1 MKIRY
6 KQTDFPFH
14 YPFTISGGRTK
25 THQAALFVEIELN
38 GILGFG
44 EAPAISYYNIPVEK
58 MIADL
63 EEKLNE
69 IEAFAYQHPVDF
81 HAFLL
86 NLFPENSFLI
96 CALDMAAWDVFG
108 KQQNQLLHQLWETPW
123 TNLPLS
129 DYTIGLDS
137 VEKMLQKMEE
147 NPWPIYKIK
156 LGSSNDIELIRELRK
171 HTEVSFRIDANGAW
185 TLDEAISNIPILKA
199 LGVELI
205 EQPLEK
211 YDFENMKILMHN
223 STVPLFADESC
234 VSEADV
240 IKCAGCF
247 DGINIKLTKCGG
259 ITPALRMIVQA
270 RKLGL
275 KVMMGTMN
283 ESIVGTAAIA
293 QFLPQLDYAD
303 MDGPLLLNGDN
314 ASGLKLI
321 NGLVHLEGKS
331 GLGIHAKF

>member
-25 THQAALFVEIELN
+25 THQRALFIELKL
-38 GILGFG
+38 GGVSGFG

-63 EEKLNE
+63 EEKLEE
-69 IEAFAYQHPVDF
+69 IEAFAFHHPNVF

-86 NLFPENSFLI
+86 NLFPSNSFLI

-137 VEKMLQKMEE
+137 VGKMLQKMEE
-147 NPWPIYKIK
+147 KPWPIYKIK
-156 LGSSNDIELIRELRK
+156 LGSSNDIDLIRELRK
-171 HTEVSFRIDANGAW
+171 HTAVPFRIDANGGW
-185 TLDEAISNIPILKA
+185 TLDEALRNIPILKV

-211 YDFENMKILMHN
+211 YDFESMKILMHN
-223 STVPLFADESC
+223 STIPLFADESC
-234 VSEADV
+234 VSEADIV
-240 IKCAGCF
+240 KCAGCF

-259 ITPALRMIVQA
+259 ITPALRMIKQA
-270 RKLGL
+270 RLLGL

-303 MDGPLLLNGDN
+303 LDGPLLLNGDN
-314 ASGLKLI
+314 ASGLQLR
-321 NGLVHLEGKS
+321 NGLVHIDGKS